1 MLNFKFHQNRRIF
14 FFSLRRVPP
23 LKFSIVYLKSVFL
36 AIESSELPWQM
47 VFSMNSECPNIYLPR
62 KINRS
67 HGIFCFIKK
76 SYSTLCIFT
85 TRKYPVRGYLLAP
98 PGRRKRIMRRED
110 ITLSDWHSFL
120 AEPVKTHLCGTSVKN
135 KTKNLILF
143 VSFVFCSSVKFQN
156 I

>member
-1 MLNFKFHQNRRIF
+1 MLDFKFHQNRRNF

-23 LKFSIVYLKSVFL
+23 LKFSIVYLKSGFL

-76 SYSTLCIFT
+76 SYSTLWHQIKAGIILNSTLTWFVLNFFEKGRFSFFQMRIFGKEKFRT
-85 TRKYPVRGYLLAP
+85 WNFQKTFFRTPN
-98 PGRRKRIMRRED
+98 
-110 ITLSDWHSFL
+110 SFCHS
-120 AEPVKTHLCGTSVKN
+120 S
-135 KTKNLILF
+135 
-143 VSFVFCSSVKFQN
+143 
-156 I
+156 